1 METNETKATEVVDKN
16 KGKFP
21 RKGTK
26 RHKSDRFKLDDIT
39 TKLVTKLK
47 YNADFR
53 HYAAL
58 AIVKAVKESG
68 LYPTDAKLYVT
79 FSWNK
84 FTINND
90 GLNTD
95 IKYDNA
101 WVVQAIS
108 NGINDA
114 INAVGEILDKFVQ
127 EKEINIE
134 KEV

>member
-1 METNETKATEVVDKN
+1 METNEVKTTEVVDKD

-26 RHKSDRFKLDDIT
+26 RSKSDKFKVDDVT
-39 TKLVTKLK
+39 TNLVTKLK

-53 HYAAL
+53 HFAAL
-58 AIVKAVKESG
+58 AIVKAVKENN
-68 LYPTDAKLYVT
+68 LYPTDAKLYVK

-84 FTINND
+84 FTINNG

-95 IKYDNA
+95 VAYNNA
-101 WVVQAIS
+101 WVIQAIA

-114 INAVGEILDKFVQ
+114 ISNVGEILDKFVQ

>member
-1 METNETKATEVVDKN
+1 METNENKATEVANAN
-16 KGKFP
+16 KGKLP

-26 RHKSDRFKLDDIT
+26 VYKTKKYKVDDIT
-39 TKLVTKLK
+39 TALVTKLK

-58 AIVKAVKESG
+58 AIVKAVKESN

-84 FTINND
+84 FTINNG

-101 WVVQAIS
+101 WVVQAIA